1 MRLNKRTRMG
11 FKNYISPA
19 HLLFIIHFDI
29 TRNSPFNMKTNQRQM
44 QNKSNGLLLN
54 IFVFVAKKEKDFDT
68 CTSFPFNPPR
78 PTLFWLQKTP
88 NGNNEITIKWMK
100 QFICKLTTNSFTQK
114 RGTFEDKHSN
124 KYLSQ
129 VVIIWKTERCLQ
141 EFSSK

>member
-1 MRLNKRTRMG
+1 MIFEYYESLYRQNNCIALRIKKKCRMRLNKRTRMG

-54 IFVFVAKKEKDFDT
+54 IFVFVAKKEEDFDT

-88 NGNNEITIKWMK
+88 NGNNEITIK
-100 QFICKLTTNSFTQK
+100 
-114 RGTFEDKHSN
+114 
-124 KYLSQ
+124 
-129 VVIIWKTERCLQ
+129 
-141 EFSSK
+141 